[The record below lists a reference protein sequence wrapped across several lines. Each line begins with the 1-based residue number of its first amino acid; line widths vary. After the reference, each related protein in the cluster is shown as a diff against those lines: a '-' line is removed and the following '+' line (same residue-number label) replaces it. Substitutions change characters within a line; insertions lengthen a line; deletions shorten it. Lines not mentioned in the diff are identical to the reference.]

1 PAMKQ
6 VLDRVEQVA
15 GTEAS
20 VLIRGET
27 GTGKEV
33 IARLIHGAS
42 RRRTGPFVAV
52 NMAAIPE
59 PLAEAELFGHVRG
72 AFPGADMARTGRM
85 VAAHGGTLFLDE
97 IGEMPKSLQAKL
109 LRALQDG
116 EVTPVGGGSPI
127 PVDVRVVAATHRD
140 LDGMIADG
148 EFREDLFYRLDVVP
162 IEIPPLRARREDI
175 PALAEHFRRE
185 INAREGR
192 TVPGFALDVMQRLAS
207 YDWPGNVR
215 ELENFVERAVVIAR
229 TRTIVSND
237 LPTHIGHAGAP
248 VVDLSMRGVDL
259 RGLLAEI
266 EERLGAQAR
275 RRRNVA

>member
-1 PAMKQ
+1 MPIDARHAQIEPAAQ
-6 VLDRVEQVA
+6 VLKRQ
-15 GTEAS
+15 G
-20 VLIRGET
+20 
-27 GTGKEV
+27 
-33 IARLIHGAS
+33 RL
-42 RRRTGPFVAV
+42 
-52 NMAAIPE
+52 
-59 PLAEAELFGHVRG
+59 
-72 AFPGADMARTGRM
+72 
-85 VAAHGGTLFLDE
+85 
-97 IGEMPKSLQAKL
+97 
-109 LRALQDG
+109 
-116 EVTPVGGGSPI
+116 
-127 PVDVRVVAATHRD
+127 
-140 LDGMIADG
+140 
-148 EFREDLFYRLDVVP
+148 
-162 IEIPPLRARREDI
+162 
-175 PALAEHFRRE
+175 FRRE

-229 TRTIVSND
+229 TRTIVNND